1 MKYWHWR
8 WLAAIP
14 SHTIFESLLWGFIAS
29 IPLVIGSLVALFV
42 SLPKGIIATIMAFGS
57 GVLVAALT
65 FSLVEE
71 AFNLSQS
78 IPPVVI
84 GFVLG
89 GVSYSIA
96 NYILD
101 KKSREQGD
109 SSSDNTSAQGVRDI
123 QVRKRKRSHGH
134 NAGGGKSASGL
145 SLLVGSVMDNIPENM
160 ALGISLVTGGTV
172 NIVLIA
178 AIFISNFP
186 EGLASTEGMKSNGRS
201 KKYIFVLWSIAV
213 IIGTISTAIGFAVL
227 SKASPFVISVAISFA
242 AGAILV
248 MLAESMIPEAFEEG
262 GSKIGLAA
270 MAGFTI
276 AFILGRLGGGWYIK
290 EW

>member
-1 MKYWHWR
+1 
-8 WLAAIP
+8 
-14 SHTIFESLLWGFIAS
+14 
-29 IPLVIGSLVALFV
+29 
-42 SLPKGIIATIMAFGS
+42 MAFGS

-71 AFNLSQS
+71 AFSLSQS

-84 GFVLG
+84 GFILG
-89 GVSYSIA
+89 GLSYSIA

-101 KKSREQGD
+101 RKSK
-109 SSSDNTSAQGVRDI
+109 SKSDNNTSSA
-123 QVRKRKRSHGH
+123 VRKRKRSHGDS
-134 NAGGGKSASGL
+134 AGGGKSASGL

-160 ALGISLVTGGTV
+160 ALGISLVTGGAV

-186 EGLASTEGMKSNGRS
+186 EGLASTEGMKSNGRG
-201 KKYIFVLWSIAV
+201 KKYILMLWSIAV
-213 IIGTISTAIGFAVL
+213 VIGTISTAIGFAVL
-227 SKASPFVISVAISFA
+227 SKASPFVISIAISFA

-248 MLAESMIPEAFEEG
+248 MLAESMIPEAFKEG

-270 MAGFTI
+270 MAGFTV
-276 AFILGRLGGGWYIK
+276 AFVLGRLGGG
-290 EW
+290 

>member
-1 MKYWHWR
+1 VINLQH
-8 WLAAIP
+8 
-14 SHTIFESLLWGFIAS
+14 SIFESLLWGFIAS
-29 IPLVIGSLVALFV
+29 IPLVIGCIVALFV
-42 SLPKGIIATIMAFGS
+42 SLPKGIIAAIMAFGS

-71 AFNLSQS
+71 AFSLSQS

-84 GFVLG
+84 GFSLG
-89 GVSYSIA
+89 GVSYSVA
-96 NYILD
+96 NHILD
-101 KKSREQGD
+101 KKSKSG
-109 SSSDNTSAQGVRDI
+109 SSTGSYSDTNKNTSSKDGAI
-123 QVRKRKRSHGH
+123 RKRKRSHGE

-160 ALGISLVTGGTV
+160 ALGISLVTGGAV

-201 KKYIFVLWSIAV
+201 KKYVLAMWSIAV

-227 SKASPFVISVAISFA
+227 SKTSPFVISIAISFA

-270 MAGFTI
+270 MAGFTV
-276 AFILGRLGGGWYIK
+276 AFILGRLAG
-290 EW
+290 

>member
-1 MKYWHWR
+1 VVINLQHN
-8 WLAAIP
+8 
-14 SHTIFESLLWGFIAS
+14 IFESLVWGFIAS
-29 IPLVIGSLVALFV
+29 IPLVIGSIVGLFV
-42 SLPKGIIATIMAFGS
+42 SLPKSVIAAIMAFGS

-71 AFNLSQS
+71 AFSLSKS

-84 GFVLG
+84 GFILG
-89 GVSYSIA
+89 GISYSVA
-96 NYILD
+96 NRILD
-101 KKSREQGD
+101 KKSGECGG
-109 SSSDNTSAQGVRDI
+109 SSASNTSDTRSNSPI
-123 QVRKRKRSHGH
+123 RNRKRSHGD
-134 NAGGGKSASGL
+134 NAGGGRSASGL

-160 ALGISLVTGGTV
+160 ALGISLVTGGAV

-201 KKYIFVLWSIAV
+201 KKYILILWSIAL
-213 IIGTISTAIGFAVL
+213 IIGTISAAVGFAVL
-227 SKASPFVISVAISFA
+227 SKAGHFFISIAISFA

-248 MLAESMIPEAFEEG
+248 MLAESMIPEAFEGG

-270 MAGFTI
+270 MAGFAI
-276 AFILGRLGGGWYIK
+276 AFILGRIGGG
-290 EW
+290 

>member
-1 MKYWHWR
+1 
-8 WLAAIP
+8 
-14 SHTIFESLLWGFIAS
+14 
-29 IPLVIGSLVALFV
+29 
-42 SLPKGIIATIMAFGS
+42 MAFGS

-71 AFNLSQS
+71 AFSLSQS

-84 GFVLG
+84 GFIAG

-101 KKSREQGD
+101 RKSKSKSD
-109 SSSDNTSAQGVRDI
+109 DNTSSP
-123 QVRKRKRSHGH
+123 VRKRKRSHGE

-145 SLLVGSVMDNIPENM
+145 ALLVGSVMDNIPENM
-160 ALGISLVTGGTV
+160 ALGISLVTGGGV

-201 KKYIFVLWSIAV
+201 KKYMLMLWSIAV
-213 IIGTISTAIGFAVL
+213 IIGTISTAIGFAVFPRQAHL
-227 SKASPFVISVAISFA
+227 
-242 AGAILV
+242 
-248 MLAESMIPEAFEEG
+248 
-262 GSKIGLAA
+262 
-270 MAGFTI
+270 
-276 AFILGRLGGGWYIK
+276 
-290 EW
+290 

>member
-1 MKYWHWR
+1 V
-8 WLAAIP
+8 P
-14 SHTIFESLLWGFIAS
+14 SHTVFESLLWGFIAS
-29 IPLVIGSLVALFV
+29 IPLVIGCTVALFV
-42 SLPKGIIATIMAFGS
+42 SLRKSIIGAIMAFGS

-71 AFNLSQS
+71 AFSLSQS

-84 GFVLG
+84 GFILG
-89 GVSYSIA
+89 GVSYSVS
-96 NYILD
+96 NHILD
-101 KKSREQGD
+101 KKSKSGSD
-109 SSSDNTSAQGVRDI
+109 AVSSSDTTNNNITSNKNCA
-123 QVRKRKRSHGH
+123 VRKRKRSHGD

-160 ALGISLVTGGTV
+160 ALGISLVTGGAV

-201 KKYIFVLWSIAV
+201 KKYILILWSIAV
-213 IIGTISTAIGFAVL
+213 IIGTISTAIGFSVL
-227 SKASPFVISVAISFA
+227 SKASPFAISVAISFA

-270 MAGFTI
+270 MAGFTV
-276 AFILGRLGGGWYIK
+276 AFILGRLGG
-290 EW
+290 

>member
-1 MKYWHWR
+1 
-8 WLAAIP
+8 
-14 SHTIFESLLWGFIAS
+14 
-29 IPLVIGSLVALFV
+29 
-42 SLPKGIIATIMAFGS
+42 MAFGS

-78 IPPVVI
+78 IAPVVI
-84 GFVLG
+84 GFILG
-89 GVSYSIA
+89 GVSYSVA
-96 NYILD
+96 NHILD
-101 KKSREQGD
+101 EKSKSKSGVHSYEGT
-109 SSSDNTSAQGVRDI
+109 DNDTNTKNNKNSA
-123 QVRKRKRSHGH
+123 VRKRKRSHGH

-160 ALGISLVTGGTV
+160 ALGISLVTGGGV

-186 EGLASTEGMKSNGRS
+186 EGLASTEGMKSNGRT
-201 KKYIFVLWSIAV
+201 KKYILVLWSIAV

-227 SKASPFVISVAISFA
+227 SKASPFVISIAISFA

-270 MAGFTI
+270 MAGFAI
-276 AFILGRLGGGWYIK
+276 AFVFGRLGGG
-290 EW
+290 

>member
-1 MKYWHWR
+1 VVINLQHN
-8 WLAAIP
+8 
-14 SHTIFESLLWGFIAS
+14 IFESLIWGFIAS
-29 IPLVIGSLVALFV
+29 IPLVIGCIVALFV
-42 SLPKGIIATIMAFGS
+42 SLPKGVIAAIMAFGS

-71 AFNLSQS
+71 AFSLSQS

-84 GFVLG
+84 GFILG
-89 GVSYSIA
+89 GVSYSVA
-96 NYILD
+96 NRILD
-101 KKSREQGD
+101 KKSSGHGNSPANSNTRGTRSN
-109 SSSDNTSAQGVRDI
+109 SSPVRN
-123 QVRKRKRSHGH
+123 RKRSHGD

-160 ALGISLVTGGTV
+160 ALGISLVTGGAV
-172 NIVLIA
+172 NVVLIA

-201 KKYIFVLWSIAV
+201 KKYIIGLWSISV

-270 MAGFTI
+270 MAGFAI
-276 AFILGRLGGGWYIK
+276 AFILGRLGG
-290 EW
+290 

>member
-1 MKYWHWR
+1 
-8 WLAAIP
+8 
-14 SHTIFESLLWGFIAS
+14 
-29 IPLVIGSLVALFV
+29 VIGCTVAIFV
-42 SLPKGIIATIMAFGS
+42 SLPKSIIAAIMAFGS

-71 AFNLSQS
+71 AFSLSQS

-84 GFVLG
+84 GFILG
-89 GVSYSIA
+89 GVSYSVA
-96 NYILD
+96 NHILD
-101 KKSREQGD
+101 RKSKSRSGTD
-109 SSSDNTSAQGVRDI
+109 SSAGTTDDSSNSNKSSA
-123 QVRKRKRSHGH
+123 VRKRKISHGE
-134 NAGGGKSASGL
+134 NAGGGESASGL
-145 SLLVGSVMDNIPENM
+145 ALLVGSVMDNIPENM
-160 ALGISLVTGGTV
+160 ALGISLVTGGAV

-201 KKYIFVLWSIAV
+201 KKYMLMLWSIAV

-227 SKASPFVISVAISFA
+227 SKTSPFVISIAISFA

-276 AFILGRLGGGWYIK
+276 AFILGRLDGG
-290 EW
+290 

>member
-1 MKYWHWR
+1 
-8 WLAAIP
+8 
-14 SHTIFESLLWGFIAS
+14 
-29 IPLVIGSLVALFV
+29 
-42 SLPKGIIATIMAFGS
+42 MAFGS

-71 AFNLSQS
+71 AFSLSQS

-84 GFVLG
+84 GFILG
-89 GVSYSIA
+89 GLSYSIA
-96 NYILD
+96 NHILD
-101 KKSREQGD
+101 RKSKSKPEGN
-109 SSSDNTSAQGVRDI
+109 SSAGGA
-123 QVRKRKRSHGH
+123 VRKRKRSHGD

-160 ALGISLVTGGTV
+160 ALGISLVTGGAV
-172 NIVLIA
+172 NVVLIA

-201 KKYIFVLWSIAV
+201 KKYILELWSLAV
-213 IIGTISTAIGFAVL
+213 VIGTISTAIGFAVL
-227 SKASPFVISVAISFA
+227 SKTSPFVISIAISFA

-276 AFILGRLGGGWYIK
+276 AFVLGRLGGG
-290 EW
+290 

>member
-1 MKYWHWR
+1 VINLQHNV
-8 WLAAIP
+8 
-14 SHTIFESLLWGFIAS
+14 FESLIWGFVAS
-29 IPLVIGSLVALFV
+29 IPLVIGCIVALFV
-42 SLPKGIIATIMAFGS
+42 SLPKGVIAAIMAFGS

-65 FSLVEE
+65 FSLVQE

-84 GFVLG
+84 GFILG
-89 GVSYSIA
+89 GVSYSVA
-96 NYILD
+96 NRILD
-101 KKSREQGD
+101 KKSSGHGD
-109 SSSDNTSAQGVRDI
+109 SPAKSNTSGTRSNSPI
-123 QVRKRKRSHGH
+123 RNRKRSHGD

-160 ALGISLVTGGTV
+160 ALGISLVTGGAV
-172 NIVLIA
+172 NVVLIA

-186 EGLASTEGMKSNGRS
+186 EGLASTEGMKSNGRN
-201 KKYIFVLWSIAV
+201 KKYIIGLWSIAV

-227 SKASPFVISVAISFA
+227 SKASPFVISVVISFA

-270 MAGFTI
+270 MAGFAV
-276 AFILGRLGGGWYIK
+276 AFILGRIGGG
-290 EW
+290 

>member
-1 MKYWHWR
+1 
-8 WLAAIP
+8 
-14 SHTIFESLLWGFIAS
+14 
-29 IPLVIGSLVALFV
+29 LVIGCTVALFV
-42 SLPKGIIATIMAFGS
+42 SLRKSVIAAIMAFGS

-71 AFNLSQS
+71 AFSLSQS

-84 GFVLG
+84 GFILG
-89 GVSYSIA
+89 GVSYSVA
-96 NYILD
+96 NHILD
-101 KKSREQGD
+101 RKSKSKSKTEGTRGG
-109 SSSDNTSAQGVRDI
+109 A
-123 QVRKRKRSHGH
+123 VRKRKRSHGD

-160 ALGISLVTGGTV
+160 ALGISLVTGGAV

-201 KKYIFVLWSIAV
+201 KKYILVLWCIAV

-227 SKASPFVISVAISFA
+227 SKASPFIISVAISFA

-270 MAGFTI
+270 MAGFAI
-276 AFILGRLGGGWYIK
+276 AFVLGRLGGG
-290 EW
+290 

>member
-1 MKYWHWR
+1 
-8 WLAAIP
+8 
-14 SHTIFESLLWGFIAS
+14 
-29 IPLVIGSLVALFV
+29 
-42 SLPKGIIATIMAFGS
+42 MAFGS

-71 AFNLSQS
+71 AFSMSQS
-78 IPPVVI
+78 IPHVVI
-84 GFVLG
+84 GFTLG

-101 KKSREQGD
+101 RKSK
-109 SSSDNTSAQGVRDI
+109 SKSDDNNTSNA
-123 QVRKRKRSHGH
+123 VRKRKRSHGD

-160 ALGISLVTGGTV
+160 ALGISLVTGGAV

-201 KKYIFVLWSIAV
+201 KKYILMLWSIAV
-213 IIGTISTAIGFAVL
+213 IIGTISTAI
-227 SKASPFVISVAISFA
+227 
-242 AGAILV
+242 
-248 MLAESMIPEAFEEG
+248 
-262 GSKIGLAA
+262 
-270 MAGFTI
+270 
-276 AFILGRLGGGWYIK
+276 
-290 EW
+290 

>member
-1 MKYWHWR
+1 
-8 WLAAIP
+8 
-14 SHTIFESLLWGFIAS
+14 
-29 IPLVIGSLVALFV
+29 
-42 SLPKGIIATIMAFGS
+42 MAFGS

-78 IPPVVI
+78 IAPVVI
-84 GFVLG
+84 GFILG
-89 GVSYSIA
+89 GVSYSVA
-96 NYILD
+96 NHILD
-101 KKSREQGD
+101 EKSKSKSGVH
-109 SSSDNTSAQGVRDI
+109 SYGGTDNDTSTKNNKNSA
-123 QVRKRKRSHGH
+123 VRKRKRSHGH

-160 ALGISLVTGGTV
+160 ALGISLVTGGGV

-186 EGLASTEGMKSNGRS
+186 EGLASTEGMKSNGRT
-201 KKYIFVLWSIAV
+201 KKYILVLWSIAV

-227 SKASPFVISVAISFA
+227 SKASPFVISIAISFA

-276 AFILGRLGGGWYIK
+276 AFVFGRLGGG
-290 EW
+290 

>member
-1 MKYWHWR
+1 MIGCIV
-8 WLAAIP
+8 AI
-14 SHTIFESLLWGFIAS
+14 
-29 IPLVIGSLVALFV
+29 FV
-42 SLPKGIIATIMAFGS
+42 SLPKSIIAAIMAFGS

-71 AFNLSQS
+71 AFSLSQS

-101 KKSREQGD
+101 RKSNSKSD
-109 SSSDNTSAQGVRDI
+109 DNTSSA
-123 QVRKRKRSHGH
+123 VRKRKRSHGD

-160 ALGISLVTGGTV
+160 ALGISLVTGGAV

-201 KKYIFVLWSIAV
+201 KKYILILWSIAV
-213 IIGTISTAIGFAVL
+213 IVGTISTAIGFAVL

-262 GSKIGLAA
+262 GSKIGLAV

-276 AFILGRLGGGWYIK
+276 AFVLGRLGGG
-290 EW
+290 

>member
-1 MKYWHWR
+1 V
-8 WLAAIP
+8 P

-29 IPLVIGSLVALFV
+29 IPLVIGCTVALFV
-42 SLPKGIIATIMAFGS
+42 SLPKSIIAAIMAFGS

-71 AFNLSQS
+71 AFSLSQS

-84 GFVLG
+84 GFILG
-89 GVSYSIA
+89 GVSYSVA
-96 NYILD
+96 NHILD
-101 KKSREQGD
+101 RKSKHDGT
-109 SSSDNTSAQGVRDI
+109 SSST
-123 QVRKRKRSHGH
+123 VRKRKRSHGD

-145 SLLVGSVMDNIPENM
+145 ALLVGSVMDNIPENM
-160 ALGISLVTGGTV
+160 ALGISLVTGGAV
-172 NIVLIA
+172 NVVLIA

-201 KKYIFVLWSIAV
+201 KKYVLMLWSIAV

-270 MAGFTI
+270 MAGFTV
-276 AFILGRLGGGWYIK
+276 AFILGRLGGGG
-290 EW
+290 